1 MISPVLCLTGLS
13 RWLLS
18 PEGSCGLDAQDG
30 ALPWLAVGAGSREVS
45 WAANWSTSILCMWL
59 GLLLHGSVQETQR
72 PRGGCKLFSDLTS
85 DILEYHFRCILVAKG
100 VSKACQPRGALWRRI
115 RSALDGRVSVS
126 AHYTGAG
133 GMGGVGMVVLGKCSL
148 PQGGRVQTNSPT
160 KV

>member
-1 MISPVLCLTGLS
+1 MVPSHGWQWVLAAGKSAGLPTGAPPFS
-13 RWLLS
+13 A
-18 PEGSCGLDAQDG
+18 CGLG
-30 ALPWLAVGAGSREVS
+30 FSYMVVS
-45 WAANWSTSILCMWL
+45 K
-59 GLLLHGSVQETQR
+59 R
-72 PRGGCKLFSDLTS
+72 PRDRGVAASFFSDLTS